1 MCTTPFYR
9 FVCAWPAL
17 FIFFVALL
25 SALAAWYFLPPD
37 SQTWLLRENGPIE
50 GSTAALFFLLAV
62 LGLLWRPAHT
72 ERWSWLA
79 VCGLC
84 LAAGAREMDWHK
96 LWTGKSVL
104 KVSFYLGDAPALHKL
119 LALLVVLCVLA
130 CVVYLLLRYGRSLW
144 QALWHGDAF
153 ARTIAT
159 LLASVVFTKI
169 MDRSVNVLAQD
180 FGVLLAP
187 ATVMLISMVEEVGEI
202 SLPLM
207 VALAIWQQQ
216 NLHRVQSS

>member
-119 LALLVVLCVLA
+119 LALLAVLCVLA
-130 CVVYLLLRYGRSLW
+130 CTVYLLLRYRRPLW
-144 QALWHGDAF
+144 QALWRGDAF